1 MYHILVLRVIRGE
14 GHLDKVIIYKL
25 KVTHTFKKN
34 GIFDFKYS
42 VLKKLF
48 IIKSFWIM

>member
-1 MYHILVLRVIRGE
+1 MYHILVMRVIRGE
-14 GHLDKVIIYKL
+14 GHL

-34 GIFDFKYS
+34 GILDFKYS